1 MSRWQRV
8 GIVIVFLCT
17 GVGQLC
23 AQSDDLGL
31 WASAEVKKKIFPGL
45 DASLEGEFRL
55 RDNMRTID
63 RWGGTAGLSYKLFS
77 FLKASAG
84 YTYIYYNHPD
94 KTTKKENYIPEYGS
108 PRHRV
113 SVALTGSYKWNR
125 FEFSLRERYQYT
137 YRVGLS
143 VPKYNLEEQI
153 RKENEEIPAKSVH
166 VLRSRLQVE
175 YDIRKSPFKPYT
187 SCEWYHSLNG
197 EGFKKIRW
205 TLGTSYKLNK
215 KNTFDLCYRYQNEA
229 DEDEADGHV
238 IGVGYS
244 FKF

>member
-1 MSRWQRV
+1 MNKWLSAGV
-8 GIVIVFLCT
+8 MIVFLCT
-17 GVGQLC
+17 GMGKLC

-31 WASAEVKKKIFPGL
+31 WASAEVKEKIFPGL

-55 RDNMRTID
+55 RNNMRTVE
-63 RWGGTAGLSYKLFS
+63 RWGGTAGLSYKLFP

-94 KTTKKENYIPEYGS
+94 KTTGKGNYIPEYGS

-113 SVALTGSYKWNR
+113 NVSVTGSYKWNR

-143 VPKYNLEEQI
+143 VPKYNLKEQV
-153 RKENEEIPAKSVH
+153 RKENEEISAKSLH

-175 YDIRKSPFKPYT
+175 YNIRKSPFKPYA
-187 SCEWYHSLNG
+187 SCEWFHSLDG

-215 KNTFDLCYRYQNEA
+215 KNSFDLYYRYQNEA
-229 DEDEADGHV
+229 DEDETDGHV

>member
-143 VPKYNLEEQI
+143 VPKYNLEEQV
-153 RKENEEIPAKSVH
+153 RKDDEEIAGKSVH
-166 VLRSRLQVE
+166 ILRSRLQAE
-175 YDIRKSPFKPYT
+175 YDIRKNPFKPYT
-187 SCEWYHSLNG
+187 SCEW
-197 EGFKKIRW
+197 
-205 TLGTSYKLNK
+205 
-215 KNTFDLCYRYQNEA
+215 
-229 DEDEADGHV
+229 
-238 IGVGYS
+238 
-244 FKF
+244 

>member
-1 MSRWQRV
+1 M
-8 GIVIVFLCT
+8 
-17 GVGQLC
+17 
-23 AQSDDLGL
+23 
-31 WASAEVKKKIFPGL
+31 
-45 DASLEGEFRL
+45 
-55 RDNMRTID
+55 
-63 RWGGTAGLSYKLFS
+63 
-77 FLKASAG
+77 
-84 YTYIYYNHPD
+84 
-94 KTTKKENYIPEYGS
+94 
-108 PRHRV
+108 
-113 SVALTGSYKWNR
+113 
-125 FEFSLRERYQYT
+125 YQYT

-197 EGFKKIRW
+197 EGFKKICW